1 MTSLSSRTTHPMLI
15 GGEFRDASDGATI
28 DAVAPATGEVLG
40 TFPAGTRA
48 DVDAA
53 VTAAEQA
60 FGTWRRTEATERAAL
75 VEELATAIAEH
86 AEELARLDATD
97 NGSLLA
103 EMRRDVTTAVAAMRY
118 FAGLALHLRGDTVPS
133 GGGRLTYSVRIPY
146 GVVGRIIPFN
156 HPLMFAASKIAAP
169 LIAGNTVVLKPSE
182 HTSLSALR
190 LAELAHA
197 ILPPGVLNVVTGW
210 GAEVGDALAAHP
222 RVRRLAFTGSV
233 ATGLAIQRR
242 AAETTVKTVT
252 LELGGKNPLVV
263 FPDADLDVAVGAAIR
278 GMNFTWQGQSCGSLS
293 RVIVHDAIHDAFLE
307 RLVAEVAELRPG
319 MPDDPDAQTGAI
331 VNAGQLEKVL
341 GYVRIGVE
349 DGARLCAGGDRI
361 TVGDLANGLFVRP
374 AVFADVA
381 VDSRLAQEEIF
392 GPVLSV
398 LRFSDEAEAV
408 SIANATRFGLTA
420 SVFTTDLGTAHRFA
434 EEVDA
439 GYVWINEV
447 SRHIPGTPYGGM
459 KDSGLGREEDFDE
472 LLSYTQLKNVH
483 VKYSA

>member
-1 MTSLSSRTTHPMLI
+1 MTSTFTRTTHRMLI
-15 GGEFRDASDGATI
+15 GGEFLASSDGATI
-28 DAVAPATGEVLG
+28 EAVAPATGEVIG
-40 TFPAGTRA
+40 HFPAGTRA

-53 VTAAEQA
+53 VAAAETA
-60 FGTWRRTEATERAAL
+60 FGSWRRTEATERAAM
-75 VEELATAIAEH
+75 VNRLAAALEEH
-86 AEELARLDATD
+86 AEEFALLDATD
-97 NGSLLA
+97 NGSLLT
-103 EMRRDVTTAVAAMRY
+103 EMRRDVAAAVAALRY

-133 GGGRLTYSVRIPY
+133 GTGRLTYSVRIPY

-190 LAELAHA
+190 LAELAHQ

-210 GAEVGDALAAHP
+210 GSEVGDALAAHP

-233 ATGLAIQRR
+233 ATGLTIQRR
-242 AAETTVKTVT
+242 AAENAVKTVT

-263 FPDADLDVAVGAAIR
+263 FPDADLDVAVDAAVR

-293 RVIVHDAIHDAFLE
+293 RVIVHDSIHDAFAD
-307 RLVAEVAELRPG
+307 RLVDRVSQLRPG
-319 MPDDPDAQTGAI
+319 MPDDPDADTGAI
-331 VNAGQLEKVL
+331 VNPGQLEKVL
-341 GYVRIGVE
+341 DYVRIGVE
-349 DGARLCAGGDRI
+349 GGAQLRTGGDRI
-361 TVGDLANGLFVRP
+361 TDGGLAAGLFVRP
-374 AVFADVA
+374 AVFTGVT

-408 SIANATRFGLTA
+408 SIANATSYGLTA
-420 SVFTTDLGTAHRFA
+420 SVFTRDVGTAHRFA
-434 EEVDA
+434 EDVEA
-439 GYVWINEV
+439 GYVWVNEV
-447 SRHIPGTPYGGM
+447 SRHIPGAPYGGV
-459 KDSGLGREEDFDE
+459 KNSGIGREEDFDE

-483 VKYSA
+483 VRYDA